1 MRGDE
6 DGAIR
11 PPKAG
16 DCVGAPVWVKTY
28 LRVGTQD
35 EFAGVGVLP
44 DGGRHIVRDSH
55 DLGHAARP
63 DWRTS
68 RGQPRTYQALT
79 ATTE

>member
-16 DCVGAPVWVKTY
+16 DCIGAPVWVKTY
-28 LRVGTQD
+28 LRVDTQD

-44 DGGRHIVRDSH
+44 DG
-55 DLGHAARP
+55 
-63 DWRTS
+63 
-68 RGQPRTYQALT
+68 LT
-79 ATTE
+79 AVGRAQPGPWVSMPCRGSAFPIRT